1 MDQAILD
8 QQVADITGEP
18 IDVIRRRGFTLDR
31 AESPDP
37 FTPIDWDL
45 ADRLRNTSLLP
56 DRQQRAA

>member
-8 QQVADITGEP
+8 QQVADITGET

-31 AESPDP
+31 VESSDP
-37 FTPIDWDL
+37 FIPIDWDL